1 MYIVKEQNF
10 DMNKKHIS
18 IRWSDLDP
26 NFHMRHSVFYDFCAQ
41 QRIEI
46 LGSLGLTMEKFK
58 ELQIGPVIFREEAVF
73 RREIKLGDHIVLE
86 VYLSK
91 MKADASKWS
100 FEHRFVNAD
109 GKLMATVTVDG
120 SWLDVVQRKLAREIP
135 DVLLSAFVD
144 FPKTEGFEL
153 LDAGR

>member
-1 MYIVKEQNF
+1 MSI
-10 DMNKKHIS
+10 NKKHIS

-46 LGSLGLTMEKFK
+46 LGSLGLTMDKFK
-58 ELQIGPVIFREEAVF
+58 ELKMGPVIFREEAVF
-73 RREIKLGDHIVLE
+73 RREIKLGDQITLE

-100 FEHRFVNAD
+100 FEHRFVND
-109 GKLMATVTVDG
+109 QGKLMATVTVDG
-120 SWLDVVQRKLAREIP
+120 SWLDVVERKLAREIP
-135 DVLLSAFVD
+135 QVLLTAFVD

-153 LDAGR
+153 VV

>member
-1 MYIVKEQNF
+1 MT
-10 DMNKKHIS
+10 MNKKHIS

-73 RREIKLGDHIVLE
+73 RREIKLGDQIVLE

-153 LDAGR
+153 F

>member
-1 MYIVKEQNF
+1 MSI
-10 DMNKKHIS
+10 NKKSIS

-58 ELQIGPVIFREEAVF
+58 ELKMGPVIFREEAIF
-73 RREIKLGDHIVLE
+73 RREIKLGDQITLE

-100 FEHRFVNAD
+100 FEHRFVNEL

-120 SWLDVVQRKLAREIP
+120 SWLDVVERKLAREIP
-135 DVLLSAFVD
+135 EVLLSAFVD
-144 FPKTEGFEL
+144 FPKTENFEL
-153 LDAGR
+153 M

>member
-1 MYIVKEQNF
+1 MSI
-10 DMNKKHIS
+10 NKKNIS

-58 ELQIGPVIFREEAVF
+58 ELKIGPVIFREEASF
-73 RREIKLGDHIVLE
+73 RREIKLEDQITLE

-100 FEHRFVNAD
+100 FEHRFVNEL

-120 SWLDVVQRKLAREIP
+120 SWLDVVERKLAREIP
-135 DVLLSAFVD
+135 DVLLSAFID

-153 LDAGR
+153 S

>member
-1 MYIVKEQNF
+1 
-10 DMNKKHIS
+10 MNKKHIS

-73 RREIKLGDHIVLE
+73 RREIKLGDQITLE

-153 LDAGR
+153 F